1 MKAERNLT
9 LPSPLWERG
18 KGGLSA
24 GESGAEGL
32 VGLRHRGASLVEGGF
47 HSDEAVG
54 DAFIARAGGGDAR
67 ALEGV
72 RVALSLVAE
81 RVDLGRDDQGGRE
94 AGQALREGR
103 RGVGMAAIGVRA
115 EIVTR

>member
-32 VGLRHRGASLVEGGF
+32 GGLRHRGASLVEGSF
-47 HSDEAVG
+47 HPDEAVG
-54 DAFIARAGGGDAR
+54 DASIARAGGGDTR
-67 ALEGV
+67 ALKGG
-72 RVALSLVAE
+72 RVAFPFVAE
-81 RVDLGRDDQGGRE
+81 RVDLGRDDQRGGKP
-94 AGQALREGR
+94 AQALGEG
-103 RGVGMAAIGVRA
+103 G
-115 EIVTR
+115 